1 MFQTE
6 SLSRS
11 ATNQVCMSSKP
22 PTRRTPPL
30 AHYQV
35 LVEQVPAIMYMAERG
50 ASGTWFYVSPQVEP
64 ILGFS
69 AEEWMSDPGRWRKQ
83 LHPDDLE
90 KALAAEQ
97 QLDHEGDHYK
107 IEYRMF
113 ARDGHEVWV
122 RDEAT
127 YVREQETNALV
138 MRGLLIDITDRKQ
151 AEAELHRVEGQ
162 LQRILSTAPVI
173 LFVLDAAGIFTLS
186 VGSGLKD
193 LGLKPGEIVGC
204 SVFDVYRD
212 NPTILDHVRR
222 ALCGEEFIGID
233 EVPQVERVFQT
244 RWAPA
249 TDSAGRTTGVI
260 GVATDITEI
269 RKSEDALRRSEER
282 YRIFLAQ
289 SSEGIFRLEYA
300 PPVSIDA
307 PGSEQL
313 ALSLANSHIA
323 ECNDALARMYGYCS
337 ATEML
342 GKRLSELPSGEELAR
357 EFIAN
362 GFRISGF
369 QSERTEHG
377 KRSVFQTTMLGIVE
391 QGHLARTWAIQRD
404 MSERVR
410 LEEQMRSTQQLEAI
424 GRLAGGVAHD
434 FNNVLGVILGHV
446 QLVMEETQVS
456 EHTRA
461 GLGHIRRAAERAA
474 SLTQQLLAFSRK
486 QVLQPKVLDV
496 NEIVVEI
503 QKMLS
508 RVIGEDIALVTH
520 LHPSLA
526 GVKADRSQLEQVLM
540 NLALNA
546 RDAMPQGGRL
556 KMETAN
562 VELDEAF
569 ARENLGTI
577 PGRYVLLTV
586 TDTGTGMTPETIE
599 HVFEPFFT
607 TKEAGKGTGLGLA
620 TVHGVVKQSGGHI
633 LVSSELGK
641 GSCFRVYLPAEPDPA
656 PAQGVGEAT
665 GDATGGTETVL
676 IVEDQPELREITS
689 IFLHAHGYHV
699 LEAGNAAD
707 ALRLLAL
714 PGTTIDLLL
723 TDVIMPGLSGRQLVE
738 QVQSTRPAMK
748 VIYMTG
754 YTDDMVVHHK
764 VLEPGVDLLQK
775 PFTRDQL
782 VRTVRSVLD
791 RA

>member
-1 MFQTE
+1 
-6 SLSRS
+6 
-11 ATNQVCMSSKP
+11 MSWNP
-22 PTRRTPPL
+22 PTRRAVPL

-50 ASGTWFYVSPQVEP
+50 ASGTWFYVSPQIES

-69 AEEWMSDPGRWRKQ
+69 PEEWMSDPGQWRKQ
-83 LHPDDLE
+83 MHPDDLE
-90 KALAAEQ
+90 KVLSAERQLAR
-97 QLDHEGDHYK
+97 EGDHYA

-127 YVREQETNALV
+127 YVREEEANALV

-151 AEAELHRVEGQ
+151 AETELRQIEEQ
-162 LQRILSTAPVI
+162 LQRILRTAPVI
-173 LFVLDAAGIFTLS
+173 LFAIDASGTFTLS
-186 VGSGLKD
+186 AGSGLKD
-193 LGLKPGEIVGC
+193 LGLKPGEVVGR
-204 SVFDVYRD
+204 SVSDVYRG
-212 NPTILDHVRR
+212 NSVILDHVRR
-222 ALCGEEFIGID
+222 AQSGEEFTAID
-233 EVPQVERVFQT
+233 EVPAVGRVFQT
-244 RWAPA
+244 SWAPA
-249 TDSAGRTTGVI
+249 TDSTGHPAGVI
-260 GVATDITEI
+260 GVATDITEV
-269 RKSEDALRRSEER
+269 RKSEEALRRSEER

-289 SSEGIFRLEYA
+289 SSEGIFRIEFT
-300 PPVSIDA
+300 PEVPVTA
-307 PGSEQL
+307 CVGEQL
-313 ALSLANSHIA
+313 TLSLANGHIA
-323 ECNDALARMYGYCS
+323 ECNDALAKMYGFGS

-342 GKRLSELPSGEELAR
+342 GRRLCELPSADKFVR
-357 EFIAN
+357 EFITN
-362 GFRISGF
+362 EYRISGF
-369 QSERTEHG
+369 QAARSREHG
-377 KRSVFQTTMLGIVE
+377 GPAVFQITMVGIVE
-391 QGHLARTWAIQRD
+391 GGHLVRAWAIQRD
-404 MSERVR
+404 VSERVR
-410 LEEQMRSTQQLEAI
+410 LEEQLRSIQQLEAI

-434 FNNVLGVILGHV
+434 FNNILSVILGHA
-446 QLVMEETQVS
+446 QLVQEEGDVS
-456 EHTRA
+456 EHTKA

-486 QVLQPKVLDV
+486 QVLQPKVLDL
-496 NEIVVEI
+496 NEIVVDT

-562 VELDEAF
+562 VELDEVF
-569 ARENLGTI
+569 AAENIGTV
-577 PGRYVLLTV
+577 PGHYVLLTV
-586 TDTGTGMTPETIE
+586 TDTGHGMTPETLE
-599 HVFEPFFT
+599 HLFEPFFT
-607 TKEAGKGTGLGLA
+607 TKGPGKGTGLGLA

-633 LVSSELGK
+633 LVRSEVGK
-641 GSCFRVYLPAEPDPA
+641 GSCFQIYLPAETDTPPG
-656 PAQGVGEAT
+656 QIEGKLT

-676 IVEDQPELREITS
+676 IVEDQPELREITR
-689 IFLHAHGYHV
+689 IFLHEYGYNV
-699 LEAGNAAD
+699 LEAGNASD
-707 ALRLLAL
+707 ALRLVAE
-714 PGTTIDLLL
+714 PGTTIDLML

-791 RA
+791 RAQQA